1 MKKDFNLTKLF
12 YSFAIA
18 FSVVTLSSCNNDDN
32 SPLPPP
38 STNDVAGTY
47 NGKVLITQV
56 TPATAKEN
64 AGEAPQG
71 QDVNATVKNDTVF
84 FDKLPVTELITSI
97 VGDKDKAVQ
106 REPGSGDPQCAGRE
120 GYVRADAYGRR
131 EIPLLSAS
139 GHAHGGRGDR
149 HFPPD
154 RADEEPGGRHAHL
167 LGRVGNRPFP
177 QFVAQQD
184 GRRAGA
190 CRRAGREDETALF
203 RPRIADH
210 TFQVLLPLMV
220 V

>member
-56 TPATAKEN
+56 TPATVKEN
-64 AGEAPQG
+64 AGETPQG

-97 VGDKDKAVQ
+97 VGDKDKAEAIVKAIGDVKYKVGYKPALNTEKDSIYLAF
-106 REPGSGDPQCAGRE
+106 EPKPLILQLPSTIEGGKDQTVTVEISSPEKGSF
-120 GYVRADAYGRR
+120 AYKNNQLKMKLNTDKI
-131 EIPLLSAS
+131 E
-139 GHAHGGRGDR
+139 
-149 HFPPD
+149 F
-154 RADEEPGGRHAHL
+154 
-167 LGRVGNRPFP
+167 
-177 QFVAQQD
+177 
-184 GRRAGA
+184 AGA
-190 CRRAGREDETALF
+190 TIPTKVQFDFDMTKKK
-203 RPRIADH
+203 
-210 TFQVLLPLMV
+210 
-220 V
+220 

>member
-56 TPATAKEN
+56 TPATVKEN

-84 FDKLPVTELITSI
+84 FDKYL
-97 VGDKDKAVQ
+97 
-106 REPGSGDPQCAGRE
+106 
-120 GYVRADAYGRR
+120 
-131 EIPLLSAS
+131 
-139 GHAHGGRGDR
+139 H
-149 HFPPD
+149 
-154 RADEEPGGRHAHL
+154 
-167 LGRVGNRPFP
+167 
-177 QFVAQQD
+177 
-184 GRRAGA
+184 
-190 CRRAGREDETALF
+190 CRR
-203 RPRIADH
+203 
-210 TFQVLLPLMV
+210 
-220 V
+220 

>member
-56 TPATAKEN
+56 TPATVKEN

-97 VGDKDKAVQ
+97 VGDKDKAEAIVKAIGDVKYKVGYKPALNTEKDSIYLAFDPKPLTLQ
-106 REPGSGDPQCAGRE
+106 LPATVEGQEGQTVTVTISSPDKGSF
-120 GYVRADAYGRR
+120 AYKKNQ
-131 EIPLLSAS
+131 LKLKLSADKVELA
-139 GHAHGGRGDR
+139 GVAV
-149 HFPPD
+149 P
-154 RADEEPGGRHAHL
+154 
-167 LGRVGNRPFP
+167 VP
-177 QFVAQQD
+177 Q
-184 GRRAGA
+184 
-190 CRRAGREDETALF
+190 TLF
-203 RPRIADH
+203 DFDM
-210 TFQVLLPLMV
+210 TKKK
-220 V
+220 

>member
-56 TPATAKEN
+56 TPATVKEN

-97 VGDKDKAVQ
+97 VGDKDKAEAIVKAIGDVKYRLQ
-106 REPGSGDPQCAGRE
+106 AGSQYRE
-120 GYVRADAYGRR
+120 GQHLPCFRSETVDPSTACSRRRPGRTDCYR
-131 EIPLLSAS
+131 NHFVS
-139 GHAHGGRGDR
+139 GQRQLCLQ
-149 HFPPD
+149 
-154 RADEEPGGRHAHL
+154 EKSVE
-167 LGRVGNRPFP
+167 VE
-177 QFVAQQD
+177 AQ
-184 GRRAGA
+184 RR
-190 CRRAGREDETALF
+190 
-203 RPRIADH
+203 
-210 TFQVLLPLMV
+210 
-220 V
+220 

>member
-1 MKKDFNLTKLF
+1 MKKEFNLTKLF

-97 VGDKDKAVQ
+97 VGDKDKAEAIVKAIGDVKYKVGYKPALNTEKDSIYLAF
-106 REPGSGDPQCAGRE
+106 EPKPLILQLPSAAEGEKGQTVTVTISSPEKGSF
-120 GYVRADAYGRR
+120 AYKNNQ
-131 EIPLLSAS
+131 LKMKLN
-139 GHAHGGRGDR
+139 
-149 HFPPD
+149 
-154 RADEEPGGRHAHL
+154 ADEIKLADVVVPTSK
-167 LGRVGNRPFP
+167 V
-177 QFVAQQD
+177 QFD
-184 GRRAGA
+184 F
-190 CRRAGREDETALF
+190 DMTKKK
-203 RPRIADH
+203 
-210 TFQVLLPLMV
+210 
-220 V
+220 